1 MKPHRVLLVDDHAM
15 FRQGLSCLL
24 KDVEDIDVVGE
35 ACGREEA
42 QRQMRDLRPDVVVI
56 IASLLM
62 GDGTNGPRALR
73 AEAPEVKILVLTAPE
88 EDGDVLN
95 VLSADADGYVAKSAP
110 ADMLI
115 RSIRKVIAGEG
126 VPSRRAMRPGTGLA
140 ESARQSDRRSPR
152 SHDLS
157 ERERQ
162 VLRIV
167 ATGADN
173 RQIASIL
180 GVSESTVRG
189 YMHNVLDKLGLETR
203 LQVALYALQQGIYP

>member
-15 FRQGLSCLL
+15 FRQVLSCLL